1 MKRYVGKHQ
10 NRTADARTSQD
21 SAECLE
27 EFIPDYIL
35 ESEPEISSATPMSAM
50 GTVLAERVR
59 LDDEKCEEEISSQ
72 EVRSDTVDFESER
85 NALRSNKHHKQKIGS
100 ERKRRL
106 SRFSRFLLIYAAV
119 FLVII
124 AIGLTFFW
132 KYIAA
137 YEISR
142 PENAMNDLTLLMS
155 DNNGTENLEKYFE
168 VSEFE
173 DKDAVIDK
181 IYSTHLQGQ
190 TYTYRKMP
198 GEYSDDSPVYILRSG
213 TTDLFKVNLQQNGDN
228 AAGYGFQL
236 WEVSAIALLKDN
248 AKTITIEAP
257 QSAAV
262 SINGKV
268 VSKDYITEDQVE
280 YENLS
285 KFENDLKD
293 SVYRVLYS
301 IDGIYDEVSVSAVD
315 EQGSELTAETAEGNK
330 FVYGSNRLSV
340 KVTAPADAVISI
352 NGIELIEE
360 DITGA
365 LVPPEL
371 LKGLEKYSNSAPAF
385 VIYEVE
391 GLLKTP
397 EIVAKD
403 ASGQELESIEGLD
416 GAVIFG
422 LPDNENLIKEHT
434 QLVTDFIKTYVSFST
449 NEGDNAS
456 GNFSRLSKRLL
467 PNTETYKRIKNSIE
481 GMSWVT
487 DGAIEYRKLA
497 IDDIIPCGNDC
508 FVCRVSLGITVTV
521 DGNVRNTDSIYTLVF
536 VRSGGVW
543 LVGNMDTE

>member
-10 NRTADARTSQD
+10 NRKADARTSED
-21 SAECLE
+21 SAESFE
-27 EFIPDYIL
+27 EFIPDYML
-35 ESEPEISSATPMSAM
+35 ESEPEISSATSMSSS
-50 GTVLAERVR
+50 GTVLAERVQ
-59 LDDEKCEEEISSQ
+59 LEDEKCEEKILSQ
-72 EVRSDTVDFESER
+72 EVQSETVVLENDT
-85 NALRSNKHHKQKIGS
+85 LRTDKHREQKISS

-106 SRFSRFLLIYAAV
+106 PRFTRFLLIYAAV

-142 PENAMNDLTLLMS
+142 PENAMNALTLLMS

-173 DKDAVIDK
+173 DKNAIIDK

-190 TYTYRKMP
+190 TCTFRKMP
-198 GEYSDDSPVYILRSG
+198 GKYSDDSPVYILRSE
-213 TTDLFKVNLQQNGDN
+213 TTDLFKVNLQQNGEN

-236 WEVSAIALLKDN
+236 WEVSAIALLKEN

-257 QSAAV
+257 PSAAV

-268 VSKDYITEDQVE
+268 VSKDYITDDQVE

-285 KFENDLKD
+285 KFEGDLKD

-301 IDGIYDEVSVSAVD
+301 IDGIYDEASVSVVD
-315 EQGSELTAETAEGNK
+315 EQGSELTAETSEGNK
-330 FVYGSNRLSV
+330 FVYGSNRLTV
-340 KVTAPADAVISI
+340 KVTSPADAVISI
-352 NGIELIEE
+352 NGLELGEE
-360 DITGA
+360 DVTGA

-397 EIVAKD
+397 EIAAKD
-403 ASGQELESIEGLD
+403 ASGQELISSQGLD
-416 GAVIFG
+416 GEVIFG

-456 GNFSRLSKRLL
+456 ANFSRLSKRLL

-497 IDDIIPCGNDC
+497 IDDIIPCGKDC
-508 FVCRVSLGITVTV
+508 FVCRVSLGITVTA
-521 DGNVRNTDSIYTLVF
+521 DGNVRDNDSIYTLVF

-543 LVGNMDTE
+543 LVGNMDAE